1 MTPLLSV
8 LLCLDDSTS
17 LVAGVRRYAPEPDA
31 GFENERYEVETLTL
45 IVEWEETSAK
55 FPASKARSRKIELLS
70 EDFDGFHHAYKQR
83 LWDEAAMEWD
93 NRKVP
98 VMDEDNGGRA

>member
-1 MTPLLSV
+1 VNPLLSV

-31 GFENERYEVETLTL
+31 GFEQERYEVETLTL
-45 IVEWEETSAK
+45 IVEWTETSAK

-70 EDFDGFHHAYKQR
+70 EDFDGFHRAYKQR
-83 LWDEAAMEWD
+83 LWDEAESEWLS
-93 NRKVP
+93 KKESIV
-98 VMDEDNGGRA
+98 DESAGRA